1 MTVSW
6 GRCRAATDSRAIG
19 RVVSWGSWCLYF
31 PTTYTEEGLV
41 GKLRKTSA
49 GYTPLTASGF
59 PTTYREE
66 GLVGKL
72 SSTSPPPI
80 QKRGSW
86 GSCLKDVRRLSPLC
100 HSAALA
106 RRGRGRLRGRRCA
119 RARVG
124 PAAAAAAPPTAR
136 ARACLRLRERDPG
149 PRAERRALASM
160 RRCSRGVRRV
170 PLHHPRTA
178 RPSRTKRATSGARA
192 EYSNHRGRI
201 QHPIHARDACGLLT
215 TCAPNVSC
223 VLRWNAS

>member
-1 MTVSW
+1 MGKLVHHH
-6 GRCRAATDSRAIG
+6 
-19 RVVSWGSWCLYF
+19 LYF

-106 RRGRGRLRGRRCA
+106 RRGRGRLRGRRCVRPRPWGRRRPAAYCA
-119 RARVG
+119 RARDWG
-124 PAAAAAAPPTAR
+124 R
-136 ARACLRLRERDPG
+136 GREPG
-149 PRAERRALASM
+149 LHAERRALLDAPV
-160 RRCSRGVRRV
+160 G
-170 PLHHPRTA
+170 TQG
-178 RPSRTKRATSGARA
+178 AT
-192 EYSNHRGRI
+192 
-201 QHPIHARDACGLLT
+201 ACGI
-215 TCAPNVSC
+215 APPEDSC
-223 VLRWNAS
+223 STVQCRARTGGASFRFEL